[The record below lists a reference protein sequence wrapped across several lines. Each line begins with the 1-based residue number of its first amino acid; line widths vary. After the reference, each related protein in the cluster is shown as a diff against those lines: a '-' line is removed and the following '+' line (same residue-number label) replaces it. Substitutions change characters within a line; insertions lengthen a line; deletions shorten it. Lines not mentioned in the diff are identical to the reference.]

1 MPITKDA
8 EQIGTITL
16 QDGRVVPKY
25 NVKTETTLTNVDTG
39 AEYDSEEA
47 AQADIDDPNT
57 STTAEKIG
65 TITLED
71 GRVIP
76 RYKVKTETTLTNT
89 DTGQEYESEE
99 AMQAD
104 IDDPNTSTTA
114 EKIRRDV
121 KVFAPSLKDML
132 GQTPKS

>member
-25 NVKTETTLTNVDTG
+25 NVKTETTLTNLDTG
-39 AEYDSEEA
+39 AEYDAEEA

-57 STTAEKIG
+57 STTAEKI
-65 TITLED
+65 
-71 GRVIP
+71 
-76 RYKVKTETTLTNT
+76 K
-89 DTGQEYESEE
+89 
-99 AMQAD
+99 
-104 IDDPNTSTTA
+104 
-114 EKIRRDV
+114 RDV

-132 GQTPKS
+132 GKTPK